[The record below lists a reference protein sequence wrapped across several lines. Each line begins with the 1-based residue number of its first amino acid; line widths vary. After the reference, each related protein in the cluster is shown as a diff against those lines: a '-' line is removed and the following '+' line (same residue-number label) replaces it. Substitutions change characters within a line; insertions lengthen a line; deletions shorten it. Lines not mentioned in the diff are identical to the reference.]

1 MSRVKKIALAVENF
15 SRYKG
20 GAESYAVSL
29 AVALAE
35 NGWQVHLFGE
45 EWDGEPPS
53 AIFHRISTPTFL
65 PSWARMIL
73 FALKHRRMV
82 MGEEFDVILGFGNTI
97 HMNVYQ
103 SHGGVHRLYAKR
115 KVYAKSNRIL
125 RFFYRLLRLISIK
138 DKVRQWVE
146 STPFRMN
153 PRPRIVAIS
162 QMVRRDMASFY
173 KVNENEI
180 DLIYNGVDTE
190 RFNPEQRERLRGA
203 IRQRLGMQ
211 GDDIGFLFVAY
222 DLGKKGIVPLIEAS
236 GQLRR
241 SGIDKYKVL
250 VLGGKPHVSLLRRM
264 AKLGLK
270 DTVVFLGSTRNPEEF
285 YANADV
291 LVLPTFYDACSLVVI
306 EAMSCGLPAITTVTN
321 GASGI
326 ITNGKDGFVI
336 SHPPSPAELANAM
349 RSVMSPERLS
359 KMSKEAV
366 LTAKNYSLE
375 DNHRRMMTLFSEVGG
390 EEGSFR
396 RGLSTGL
403 PG

>member
-15 SRYKG
+15 SRHKG

-53 AIFHRISTPTFL
+53 AIFYRISTPSFL

-73 FALKHRRMV
+73 FALKHRKMV
-82 MGEEFDVILGFGNTI
+82 MGEKFDVIVGFGNTI

-115 KVYAKSNRIL
+115 KVYAKDNRIV
-125 RFFYRLLRLISIK
+125 RFFYRLLIMISIK

-146 STPFRMN
+146 SKPFRMN
-153 PRPRIVAIS
+153 PRPRIVAVS

-173 KVNENEI
+173 NINEEEI
-180 DLIYNGVDTE
+180 ELIYNGVDAE
-190 RFNPEQRERLRGA
+190 RFNPGQRERLRGA

-211 GDDIGFLFVAY
+211 DNDIGFLFIAH
-222 DLGKKGIVPLIEAS
+222 DLGKKGIVPLMEAS

-241 SGIDKYKVL
+241 GGINNFKVL
-250 VLGGKPHVSLLRRM
+250 VLGGQPYASLLRRM
-264 AKLGLK
+264 AKLRLE
-270 DTVVFLGSTRNPEEF
+270 DTVVFLGSTRAPEEF

-291 LVLPTFYDACSLVVI
+291 LVLPTLYDACSLVVI
-306 EAMSCGLPAITTVTN
+306 EAMSCGLPAITTVSN

-336 SHPPSPAELANAM
+336 SHPPSPAELADAM
-349 RSVMSPERLS
+349 RSVMSPETLG
-359 KMSKEAV
+359 KMSKEAA
-366 LTAKNYSLE
+366 LTAKNYSLGE
-375 DNHRRMMTLFSEVGG
+375 NHRRIMALFGEVA
-390 EEGSFR
+390 R
-396 RGLSTGL
+396 A
-403 PG
+403 

>member
-45 EWDGEPPS
+45 KWDGEPPS
-53 AIFHRISTPTFL
+53 AIFHRISTPTCL
-65 PSWARMIL
+65 PSWVRMIL
-73 FALKHRRMV
+73 FALKHRKRV
-82 MGEEFDVILGFGNTI
+82 MHEEFDVILGFGNTI

-103 SHGGVHRLYAKR
+103 SHGGVHRLYARR
-115 KVYAKSNRIL
+115 KVYAQHNRIL
-125 RFFYRLLRLISIK
+125 RVFYRLLIMISIK

-146 STPFRMN
+146 SKPFRMN

-162 QMVRRDMASFY
+162 EMVRRDMASFY
-173 KVNENEI
+173 NVNEEEI

-190 RFNPEQRERLRGA
+190 RFNPGQRERLRGA

-211 GDDIGFLFVAY
+211 GGDIGFLFVAH

-241 SGIDKYKVL
+241 SGINHFKVL
-250 VLGGKPHVSLLRRM
+250 VLGGEPYASLLRRI
-264 AKLGLK
+264 AKLRLE
-270 DTVVFLGSTRNPEEF
+270 DTVVFLGPTRNPEEF

-306 EAMSCGLPAITTVTN
+306 EAMSCGLPAITTLTN

-336 SHPPSPAELANAM
+336 SHPPSTTELANAM
-349 RSVMSPERLS
+349 RAAMSPERLG
-359 KMSKEAV
+359 KMSEEAA
-366 LTAKNYSLE
+366 LTARNYSLR
-375 DNHRRMMTLFSEVGG
+375 DNHRRLMALFDE
-390 EEGSFR
+390 
-396 RGLSTGL
+396 LAKN
-403 PG
+403 